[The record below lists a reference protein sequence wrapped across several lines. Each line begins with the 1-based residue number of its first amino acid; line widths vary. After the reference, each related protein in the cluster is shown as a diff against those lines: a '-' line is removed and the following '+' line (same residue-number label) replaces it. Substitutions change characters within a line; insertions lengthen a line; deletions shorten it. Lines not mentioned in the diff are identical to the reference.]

1 MNRCS
6 WASGSDELMR
16 VYHDTEFGKRKNNDV
31 ELFEK
36 LCLECFQ
43 AGLSWRTVLYKRE
56 ALRHAFRGFDPGQVA
71 LMTEQDTERLMQ
83 NSSIIRNRR
92 KIDAAIHNARLHVAQ
107 FPKQGSF
114 IAYVYGF
121 TDGDALC
128 RDLKKRGYR
137 FLGPTICVSFL
148 GSVGAIEGH
157 EPCCDLYEK
166 LETAEI

>member
-6 WASGSDELMR
+6 WAGGSDELMR
-16 VYHDTEFGKRKNNDV
+16 DYHDNEFGRRKNSDKA
-31 ELFEK
+31 LFEK

-56 ALRHAFRGFDPGQVA
+56 AFRRAFHSFDPCEVA
-71 LMTEQDTERLMQ
+71 QMTDQDADDLMQ
-83 NSSIIRNRR
+83 DSSIIRNRR
-92 KIDAAIHNARLHVAQ
+92 KIDATIHNARLHIVQ

-114 IAYVYGF
+114 TAYVYGF
-121 TDGDALC
+121 TDGDTLC

-137 FLGPTICVSFL
+137 FLGPTICDSFL

-157 EPCCDLYEK
+157 EPGCDLYK
-166 LETAEI
+166 G

>member
-16 VYHDTEFGKRKNNDV
+16 DYHDNEFGKRKNSDNA
-31 ELFEK
+31 LFEK

-56 ALRHAFRGFDPGQVA
+56 AFRRAFHGLDPIQVA
-71 LMTEQDTERLMQ
+71 RMTQEDTETLMQ
-83 NSSIIRNRR
+83 NSGIIRNRR
-92 KIDAAIHNARLHVAQ
+92 KIDATIHNARLHTLQ
-107 FPKQGSF
+107 FPTEGSF
-114 IAYVYGF
+114 TAYVYGF
-121 TDGDALC
+121 ADGNVLC

-137 FLGPTICVSFL
+137 FLGPTICDSFL

-157 EPCCDLYEK
+157 EPCCDLYNG
-166 LETAEI
+166 